1 MWACY
6 PVYSFVHGCSF
17 SVKVE
22 FGSSD
27 YSVQESADHV
37 EVCLTLDGMA
47 LFPISFRISAGESSP
62 RDAEGR
68 IIIGR
73 GV

>member
-1 MWACY
+1 
-6 PVYSFVHGCSF
+6 
-17 SVKVE
+17 VKVE

-62 RDAEGR
+62 RDAEGE
-68 IIIGR
+68 IGYILGGGGGG
-73 GV
+73 GVGWGGCV

>member
-62 RDAEGR
+62 RDAEGKNYYWE
-68 IIIGR
+68 